1 MLMKQGIKE
10 SECDGIN
17 AVIVE
22 LKQLYDCD
30 VIEPHLAS
38 LLTIEERTGALAYLM
53 LLSRNAYGSIKGQ
66 GCADGRKQ
74 RVYTSKEDL
83 SSATVATDSVFLT
96 FVIDAHKQ
104 MDIGIVD
111 LPGAFMQA
119 EMDDIVFKRLVGT
132 MVELSS
138 RSIKQSISCSFTL
151 HAVESP
157 FVV

>member
-1 MLMKQGIKE
+1 MHTNKQT
-10 SECDGIN
+10 
-17 AVIVE
+17 
-22 LKQLYDCD
+22 D
-30 VIEPHLAS
+30 V
-38 LLTIEERTGALAYLM
+38 
-53 LLSRNAYGSIKGQ
+53 
-66 GCADGRKQ
+66 
-74 RVYTSKEDL
+74 
-83 SSATVATDSVFLT
+83 
-96 FVIDAHKQ
+96 
-104 MDIGIVD
+104 GIVD